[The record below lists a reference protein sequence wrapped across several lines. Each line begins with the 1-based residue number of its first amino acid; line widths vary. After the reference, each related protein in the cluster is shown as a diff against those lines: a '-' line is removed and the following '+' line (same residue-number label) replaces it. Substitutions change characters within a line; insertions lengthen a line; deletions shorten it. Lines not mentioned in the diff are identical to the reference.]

1 MSRAMKTAFGSD
13 KTIPVA
19 PRMALLFKG
28 LAVAAVALATLLPM
42 GAAAYWLFVDPAEVR
57 TMVGLDADLLADI
70 TMGQRIVA
78 AIVAL
83 LTVLPL
89 AWGFARLRTCLKSFG
104 EGRPF
109 ASEGVAGLR
118 GFATGGMLAAMA
130 QLVNPTLMGL
140 VLTWTAAAGHR
151 QLVVLINSDM
161 LLLAMFAGT
170 IAAVAWAMEKAA
182 AIAEENSQFI

>member
-1 MSRAMKTAFGSD
+1 METAFGSD

-19 PRMALLFKG
+19 PRMALLFNG
-28 LAVAAVALATLLPM
+28 LSVAAVALATLLPM
-42 GAAAYWLFVDPAEVR
+42 GAAAYWLFVDATEVR
-57 TMVGLDADLLADI
+57 TMVGLGPELLADI
-70 TMGQRIVA
+70 TMGQRIAA

-89 AWGFARLRTCLKSFG
+89 AWGFARLRTCLKSFA

-109 ASEGVAGLR
+109 ALDGIAGLR
-118 GFATGGMLAAMA
+118 GFATGGMLAALA
-130 QLVNPTLMGL
+130 QLVSPTLMGL
-140 VLTWTAAAGHR
+140 VLTWTAVAGHR
-151 QLVVLINSDM
+151 QLVVLIDSDM